1 MTPEQKQKIAEALGQ
16 LARRPGDETTWEI
29 VFVNSWA
36 TAVAT
41 ANLVF
46 RGVLDLAEDAAQQA
60 FARVLRYGDFKEL
73 QDPTAFLNYLK
84 AVCRRVAR
92 DDLIRLARHTGHAS
106 LAELEAE
113 LPSLTAT
120 PEQDLVAIELEEELM
135 QQLNESERELLKLLI
150 EGYGVSEICE
160 KLDLSYSAVGVR
172 VFRLREKLSNYLT
185 TKKLK

>member
-1 MTPEQKQKIAEALGQ
+1 MTPEQMQKMAEALEQ
-16 LARRPGDETTWEI
+16 LARRPDDETAWQI

-41 ANLVF
+41 ANQTF

-73 QDPTAFLNYLK
+73 QDPRAFSNYLK

-92 DDLIRLARHTGHAS
+92 DDLTRLARHTGHAS

-113 LPSLTAT
+113 LPSRTAT
-120 PEQDLVAIELEEELM
+120 PEQDLVAVELEEELM
-135 QQLNESERELLKLLI
+135 QHLNESERQLLKLLV
-150 EGYGVSEICE
+150 EGYGVSEIRG
-160 KLDLSYSAVGVR
+160 KLGLGYSAVGVR
-172 VFRLREKLSNYLT
+172 VFRLREKLSNYLIS
-185 TKKLK
+185 KKLK

>member
-16 LARRPGDETTWEI
+16 LARRPGDETAWEI

-41 ANLVF
+41 ANQMF

-60 FARVLRYGDFKEL
+60 FARVQRYSDFKEL

-84 AVCRRVAR
+84 AVCRSVAR
-92 DDLIRLARHTGHAS
+92 DDLTRLARHTGHTS

-113 LPSLTAT
+113 LPSRTAT
-120 PEQDLVAIELEEELM
+120 PEQDLVAIELEEDLM
-135 QQLNESERELLKLLI
+135 QQLNDSERNLLKLLV
-150 EGYGVSEICE
+150 EGYGVSEIRE
-160 KLDLSYSAVGVR
+160 KLGLSYSAVGVR
-172 VFRLREKLSNYLT
+172 VFRLREKLSNYLI